1 MVLCTLGSINAQPP
15 IHHPKGGSSAK
26 CHQEQIKAIQNDITS
41 AVTISKHHHRIAYYY
56 SL

>member
-26 CHQEQIKAIQNDITS
+26 CHQEQIKAIQKDITS
-41 AVTISKHHHRIAYYY
+41 AVTISEHHHRCFI
-56 SL
+56 L